1 MIQIDVTLTLGSFR
15 LAPKLQVGP
24 GITVLFGQSG
34 AGKTLT
40 LEAVA
45 GLLTPHSGR
54 IAIHGCPVFDS
65 AAGLNV
71 PPYDR
76 RLGYVVQSYALFPHL
91 TVAQNVAYGVFD
103 LPRTERDRRVDGLL
117 RTLGID
123 DLADRRPSQISG
135 GQAQRTAVA
144 RALVRRPQALLLDE
158 PFAALDAGVALT
170 LRRELRRL
178 VRDLNLPVLMVTH
191 DLTEASHIG
200 DRIAVMDAG
209 QVLQV
214 GDRSDVLQRPRS
226 ARVARLLG
234 IANVLEG
241 EAVASDSGVRVHTPI
256 GPLQTAQAD
265 VAEGTVRVALRSDQ
279 IILTRPD
286 RPDRPDDRPNL
297 LEVQI
302 TDEADFGHSRTLYAR
317 VPNATTPSA
326 PTIEI
331 QIAPHPYQVMG
342 VATRRHWRVHIPP
355 EAVHVM
361 PT

>member
-1 MIQIDVTLTLGSFR
+1 MIRIDVTLTLGDFR
-15 LAPKLQVGP
+15 LAPSLQVGP

-45 GLLTPHSGR
+45 GLLTPDRGR
-54 IAIHGCPVFDS
+54 IAIHDRPVFD
-65 AAGLNV
+65 ATTGLNV

-103 LPRTERDRRVDGLL
+103 LPRTEREQRVDSLL
-117 RTLGID
+117 STLGIQ
-123 DLADRRPSQISG
+123 DLADRRPSRISG
-135 GQAQRTAVA
+135 GQAQRTALA

-158 PFAALDAGVALT
+158 PFAALDEGVALT

-178 VRDLNLPVLMVTH
+178 VRDLDLPVLMVTH

-214 GDRSDVLQRPRS
+214 GARPDVLQRPRT

-234 IANVLEG
+234 IANVLQGKVSCSEN
-241 EAVASDSGVRVHTPI
+241 GVEVNTPI
-256 GPLQTAQAD
+256 GQLQTGQTGIS
-265 VAEGTVRVALRSDQ
+265 EGPVRIAIRADQ

-286 RPDRPDDRPNL
+286 RPADDRPNTL
-297 LEVQI
+297 DIQI

-317 VPNATTPSA
+317 LANATEASA
-326 PTIEI
+326 PTLEI

>member
-1 MIQIDVTLTLGSFR
+1 MIQIDVTHTLGSFR
-15 LAPKLQVGP
+15 LAPRLRVGP

-40 LEAVA
+40 LEAIA
-45 GLLTPHSGR
+45 GLLTPDRGR
-54 IAIHGCPVFDS
+54 IAIHDRPVFD
-65 AAGLNV
+65 AATGLNV
-71 PPYDR
+71 PSYDR

-91 TVAQNVAYGVFD
+91 TVAENVAYGVFD
-103 LPRTERDRRVDGLL
+103 LPRAEREQRVDSLL
-117 RTLGID
+117 KTLGIH
-123 DLADRRPSQISG
+123 DLADRRPARISG
-135 GQAQRTAVA
+135 GQAQRTALA
-144 RALVRRPQALLLDE
+144 RALVRRPEALLLDE
-158 PFAALDAGVALT
+158 PFAALDEGVALT

-200 DRIAVMDAG
+200 DHIAVMDAG
-209 QVLQV
+209 NILQA
-214 GDRSDVLQRPRS
+214 GDRSHVLQRPRT

-234 IANVLEG
+234 IANVFEG
-241 EAVASDSGVRVHTPI
+241 KAIGSENGIAVHTPI
-256 GPLQTAQAD
+256 GSLHTAQTDIAD
-265 VAEGTVRVALRSDQ
+265 GPVHVAIRADQ

-286 RPDRPDDRPNL
+286 RPPDNRPNTL
-297 LEVQI
+297 DVEI

-317 VPNATTPSA
+317 VANTSSPDD

-331 QIAPHPYQVMG
+331 QIAPHPYRVMG

-361 PT
+361 RT

>member
-1 MIQIDVTLTLGSFR
+1 MINIDITHTLGNFR

-40 LEAVA
+40 LEAIA
-45 GLLTPHSGR
+45 GLLTPGTGR
-54 IAIHGCPVFDS
+54 IAIHNRPVFDA

-71 PPYDR
+71 PPYHR
-76 RLGYVVQSYALFPHL
+76 HLGYVVQSYALFPHL

-103 LPRTERDRRVDGLL
+103 LPRTEREHRVDGLL
-117 RTLGID
+117 TTLGIR
-123 DLADRRPSQISG
+123 DLADRRPAQISG
-135 GQAQRTAVA
+135 GQAQRTALA

-158 PFAALDAGVALT
+158 PFAALDEGVALT

-178 VRDLNLPVLMVTH
+178 VRDLDLPVLMVTH

-214 GDRSDVLQRPRS
+214 GDRPHVLQRPRS

-241 EAVASDSGVRVHTPI
+241 KVTGTANGIAVHTPI
-256 GPLQTAQAD
+256 GPLQTAQT
-265 VAEGTVRVALRSDQ
+265 GITKGRS
-279 IILTRPD
+279 T
-286 RPDRPDDRPNL
+286 
-297 LEVQI
+297 
-302 TDEADFGHSRTLYAR
+302 S
-317 VPNATTPSA
+317 PSA
-326 PTIEI
+326 PTRSSSP
-331 QIAPHPYQVMG
+331 APTARTTAPTSWTYRSPTKPTSATPVPSTHASQTRQPPTSPPSRSRSPLTPTRSWASPPAATGASTSHPTLSMS
-342 VATRRHWRVHIPP
+342 
-355 EAVHVM
+355 
-361 PT
+361 

>member
-1 MIQIDVTLTLGSFR
+1 MINIDITHALGDFR
-15 LAPKLQVGP
+15 LASKLQVGP

-45 GLLTPHSGR
+45 GLLTPDTGR
-54 IAIHGCPVFDS
+54 IAIHDRPVFD
-65 AAGLNV
+65 AATGLNV

-103 LPRTERDRRVDGLL
+103 LPRGEREQRVDSLL
-117 RTLGID
+117 RTLGIQ
-123 DLADRRPSQISG
+123 DLADRRPAQISG
-135 GQAQRTAVA
+135 GQAQRTALA
-144 RALVRRPQALLLDE
+144 RALVRRPEILLLDE
-158 PFAALDAGVALT
+158 PFAALDEGVALT

-178 VRDLNLPVLMVTH
+178 VRDLDLPVLMVTH

-214 GDRSDVLQRPRS
+214 GDRPHVLQRPRS

-241 EAVASDSGVRVHTPI
+241 NVIGSENGIAVHTPV
-256 GPLQTAQAD
+256 GSLQTAQTD
-265 VAEGTVRVALRSDQ
+265 ITDGPVQVAIRADQ
-279 IILTRPD
+279 IILTRAD
-286 RPDRPDDRPNL
+286 RRDDRPNIL
-297 LEVQI
+297 DIHI
-302 TDEADFGHSRTLYAR
+302 TDDADFGHSRTLYAR
-317 VPNATTPSA
+317 VANGTGPSA
-326 PTIEI
+326 RTLEI

-355 EAVHVM
+355 DAVHVM
-361 PT
+361 KT

>member
-1 MIQIDVTLTLGSFR
+1 MIQIDVTRTLGNFP

-40 LEAVA
+40 LEAIA
-45 GLLTPHSGR
+45 GLLTPDRGR
-54 IAIHGCPVFDS
+54 IAIHDRPVFD
-65 AAGLNV
+65 ADGGLNV

-76 RLGYVVQSYALFPHL
+76 QLGYVVQSYALFPHL
-91 TVAQNVAYGVFD
+91 TVAENVAYGVFD
-103 LPRTERDRRVDGLL
+103 LPRAERDQRVDGLL
-117 RTLGID
+117 RTLGIQ

-135 GQAQRTAVA
+135 GQAQRTALA
-144 RALVRRPQALLLDE
+144 RALVRRPRALLLDE
-158 PFAALDAGVALT
+158 PFAALDEGVALT

-178 VRDLNLPVLMVTH
+178 VRDLDLPVLMVTH

-214 GDRSDVLQRPRS
+214 GDRPDVLQHPIS

-241 EAVASDSGVRVHTPI
+241 KTSRSENGVVVNTPI
-256 GPLQTAQAD
+256 GQLQTAQSD
-265 VAEGTVRVALRSDQ
+265 ITEGPVRIAIRADQ

-286 RPDRPDDRPNL
+286 RQSDDRPNTL
-297 LEVQI
+297 DVEI

-317 VPNATTPSA
+317 LANPTGSSTP
-326 PTIEI
+326 TLEI

-342 VATRRHWRVHIPP
+342 VATRRSWRVHIPP
-355 EAVHVM
+355 QAVQVM
-361 PT
+361 RT

>member
-1 MIQIDVTLTLGSFR
+1 MIQIDATLTLADFR
-15 LAPKLQVGP
+15 LAPRLQVGP

-40 LEAVA
+40 LEAIA
-45 GLLTPHSGR
+45 GLLTPDTGR
-54 IAIHGCPVFDS
+54 IVIHDRPVFDRT
-65 AAGLNV
+65 AGLNV

-103 LPRTERDRRVDGLL
+103 LPRAQREQRVNHLL
-117 RTLGID
+117 RTLGIH
-123 DLADRRPSQISG
+123 DLADRRPAQVSG
-135 GQAQRTAVA
+135 GQAQRTALA

-158 PFAALDAGVALT
+158 PFAALDDGVALA

-214 GDRSDVLQRPRS
+214 GDRPDVLQRPRTP
-226 ARVARLLG
+226 RVARLLG

-241 EAVASDSGVRVHTPI
+241 TIANRVPAPAVQTPI
-256 GPLQTAQAD
+256 GRLQTAQPLDHVDGPVHIAIR
-265 VAEGTVRVALRSDQ
+265 ADQ
-279 IILTRPD
+279 IILTRTN
-286 RPDRPDDRPNL
+286 RPDADRPNML
-297 LEVQI
+297 DVEI

-317 VPNATTPSA
+317 LANAAEASA
-326 PTIEI
+326 PTLEI

-342 VATRRHWRVHIPP
+342 VATRRRWRVHIPP

-361 PT
+361 RT

>member
-1 MIQIDVTLTLGSFR
+1 MIAIDVTLTLGRFR
-15 LAPKLQVGP
+15 LAPRLRAGP

-45 GLLTPHSGR
+45 GLLTPDRGR
-54 IAIHGCPVFDS
+54 IAIHDRPVFD
-65 AAGLNV
+65 AATGLNV

-76 RLGYVVQSYALFPHL
+76 RLGYVVQNYALFPHL

-103 LPRTERDRRVDGLL
+103 LPRAERERQVDDLL
-117 RTLGID
+117 RTLSIHE
-123 DLADRRPSQISG
+123 LSDRRPARISG
-135 GQAQRTAVA
+135 GQAQRTALA
-144 RALVRRPQALLLDE
+144 RALVRRPAALLLDE
-158 PFAALDAGVALT
+158 PFAALDEGVALT

-209 QVLQV
+209 RILQV
-214 GDRSDVLQRPRS
+214 GDRPDVLQRPHS

-234 IANVLEG
+234 IANVLDG
-241 EAVASDSGVRVHTPI
+241 EVAATEDGLVVRSPI
-256 GPLQTAQAD
+256 GALQTAQPLDAAD
-265 VAEGTVRVALRSDQ
+265 GTVHIALRADQ

-286 RPDRPDDRPNL
+286 RPSDDRANTL
-297 LEVQI
+297 DVRI
-302 TDEADFGHSRTLYAR
+302 VDEADFGHSRTLYAR
-317 VPNATTPSA
+317 VADAPAGSA
-326 PTIEI
+326 PTLEI

-342 VATRRHWRVHIPP
+342 VATRRRWRVHIPP

-361 PT
+361 RA

>member
-1 MIQIDVTLTLGSFR
+1 MIQIDVSLTLGGFR

-40 LEAVA
+40 LEAAA
-45 GLLTPHSGR
+45 GLLTPDGGR
-54 IAIHGCPVFDS
+54 IAIHDRLVFD
-65 AAGLNV
+65 AATGVNV

-76 RLGYVVQSYALFPHL
+76 RLGYVVQSHALFPHL

-103 LPRTERDRRVDGLL
+103 LPRAERDRRVDGLL
-117 RTLGID
+117 RTLGIQ

-135 GQAQRTAVA
+135 GQAQRTALA
-144 RALVRRPQALLLDE
+144 RALVRRPEALLLDE
-158 PFAALDAGVALT
+158 PFAALDEAVALT
-170 LRRELRRL
+170 LRREIRRL
-178 VRDLNLPVLMVTH
+178 VRELNLPVLMVTH

-200 DRIAVMDAG
+200 DRIAVMDEG

-214 GDRSDVLQRPRS
+214 GDRSDVLQRPCS

-234 IANVLEG
+234 ISNVLEA
-241 EAVASDSGVRVHTPI
+241 EAQAFDDAVTVHTSI
-256 GPLQTAQAD
+256 GPLQTTQAPRD
-265 VAEGTVRVALRSDQ
+265 IQGSVQIALRADQ

-286 RPDRPDDRPNL
+286 RSPDDRPNTL
-297 LEVQI
+297 DVEIV
-302 TDEADFGHSRTLYAR
+302 DEADFGHSRTLYAR
-317 VPNATTPSA
+317 VPDASTPSA
-326 PTIEI
+326 PTLEI

-361 PT
+361 RT

>member
-1 MIQIDVTLTLGSFR
+1 MIRIDVTLTLGDFR
-15 LAPKLQVGP
+15 IAPSLQVGP

-40 LEAVA
+40 LEAIA

-54 IAIHGCPVFDS
+54 IAIHDRPVFD
-65 AAGLNV
+65 AATGLRV

-103 LPRTERDRRVDGLL
+103 LPRGEREQRVGSLL
-117 RTLGID
+117 TTLGIQ
-123 DLADRRPSQISG
+123 DLADRRPAQISG
-135 GQAQRTAVA
+135 GQAQRTALA
-144 RALVRRPQALLLDE
+144 RALVRRPEALLLDE
-158 PFAALDAGVALT
+158 PFAALDEGVALT

-214 GDRSDVLQRPRS
+214 GARPHVLQHPIS

-241 EAVASDSGVRVHTPI
+241 KVTCSENGVAVNTPI
-256 GPLQTAQAD
+256 GQLQTAQAD
-265 VAEGTVRVALRSDQ
+265 IAEGPVCIAIRADQ

-286 RPDRPDDRPNL
+286 RPPDNRPNTL
-297 LEVQI
+297 DVDI

-317 VPNATTPSA
+317 LANAGEASA
-326 PTIEI
+326 PTLEV

-361 PT
+361 QT

>member
-1 MIQIDVTLTLGSFR
+1 MSPHTLGSFR
-15 LAPKLQVGP
+15 LAPRLHVGP

-40 LEAVA
+40 LEAIA
-45 GLLTPHSGR
+45 GLLTPDTGR
-54 IAIHGCPVFDS
+54 IAIHDRPVFDA

-91 TVAQNVAYGVFD
+91 TVAENVAYGVFD
-103 LPRTERDRRVDGLL
+103 LPRAKRDQRVDDQL
-117 RTLGID
+117 RTLGIL
-123 DLADRRPSQISG
+123 DLADRRPARISG
-135 GQAQRTAVA
+135 GQAQRTALA
-144 RALVRRPQALLLDE
+144 RALVRRPEALLLDE
-158 PFAALDAGVALT
+158 PFAALDEGVALT

-200 DRIAVMDAG
+200 DHIAVMDAG
-209 QVLQV
+209 NILQA
-214 GDRSDVLQRPRS
+214 GDRSHVLQRPRT

-241 EAVASDSGVRVHTPI
+241 KAIGSENGIAVHTPI
-256 GPLQTAQAD
+256 GSLHTAQTDIAD
-265 VAEGTVRVALRSDQ
+265 GPVHVAIRADQ

-286 RPDRPDDRPNL
+286 RPPDNRPNTL
-297 LEVQI
+297 GVEI
-302 TDEADFGHSRTLYAR
+302 TDQADFGHSRTLYAR
-317 VPNATTPSA
+317 VANTSSPDD

-342 VATRRHWRVHIPP
+342 VATRRHWRVHIRP